1 MLYITL
7 LDQVHQGIYSS
18 QVVDVCDFLNRKY
31 RTNIR
36 ICAFLSIREYKEGK
50 PKLKAMS
57 PNALVFPAF
66 PGIRFYQWT
75 SIFLFFVCL
84 FTGERK
90 AICRNVFCAKTALL
104 VKKTG
109 LLKTVVLDARS
120 SLSAEIH
127 EYNAFPSAYLHRTIL
142 AVEKQVVSHV
152 DYMMSI
158 SQQLVSH
165 FSKSI
170 AFSKENVSIIPC
182 TLDTK
187 FFTDAFQ
194 ISENR
199 ITQLRK
205 ENGFETEDIIFVY
218 AGSTAPWQ
226 SFDLMK
232 TFLEPYLK
240 KSEKYK
246 VLFLSKL
253 NAELQ
258 SFKEAFPKQVLVQ
271 HVTHDKVVDYLS
283 LGDYGLLL
291 RNQSVTNLVASPTKF
306 GEYLFAGLQ
315 VLISEGLG
323 DFSEFVKSN
332 KCGIV
337 VKEQAVFLEL
347 AKVNHEQKIGNN
359 TLAKQYFYK
368 DADRNINQYK
378 KMLDVIT

>member
-18 QVVDVCDFLNRKY
+18 QVVDVCDFLNKKY

-36 ICAFLSIREYKEGK
+36 ICAFLSIREYKEGR

-75 SIFLFFVCL
+75 SIFLFLVCL

-109 LLKTVVLDARS
+109 LLKTVILDARS

-142 AVEKQVVSHV
+142 AVEENVVSKV
-152 DYMMSI
+152 DYMMSV
-158 SQQLVSH
+158 SNQLVNH
-165 FSKSI
+165 FSKTI
-170 AFSKENVSIIPC
+170 AFNNSNVSVIPC

-187 FFTDAFQ
+187 FFTNAFQ
-194 ISENR
+194 VSKSR
-199 ITQLRK
+199 IEQLRK
-205 ENGFETEDIIFVY
+205 ENSLEIDDVIFVY

-232 TFLEPYLK
+232 IFLDPYLK
-240 KSEKYK
+240 RSEKYK
-246 VLFLSKL
+246 VLFLSKI
-253 NAELQ
+253 NTELQ
-258 SFKEAFPKQVLVQ
+258 SFKDKFPNQVKVI

-283 LGDYGLLL
+283 LADFGLLL

-323 DFSEFVKSN
+323 DFTEFVKKN
-332 KCGIV
+332 NCGIV
-337 VKEQAVFLEL
+337 VNNNAEFFELPKVNQEQKFRNNAL
-347 AKVNHEQKIGNN
+347 AKE
-359 TLAKQYFYK
+359 YFYK
-368 DADRNINQYK
+368 EAERNSGQYK
-378 KMLDVIT
+378 KMLEEIG

>member
-18 QVVDVCDFLNRKY
+18 QVVDVCDFLNKKY
-31 RTNIR
+31 KANIR

-75 SIFLFFVCL
+75 SFFLFFICL

-109 LLKTVVLDARS
+109 LLKTVGLDARS

-127 EYNAFPSAYLHRTIL
+127 EYNAFPSAYLHNTIL
-142 AVEKQVVSHV
+142 AVEAYVVSKV
-152 DYMMSI
+152 DYIMAV
-158 SQQLVSH
+158 SQQLIHH
-165 FSKSI
+165 FEKTISFNKN
-170 AFSKENVSIIPC
+170 KVSIIPC

-194 ISENR
+194 ISESR
-199 ITQLRK
+199 ISQLRK
-205 ENGFETEDIIFVY
+205 EQGFEMEDIIFVY

-226 SFDLMK
+226 SFELMK
-232 TFLEPYLK
+232 TFLEPYFK
-240 KSEKYK
+240 KSGKYK
-246 VLFLSKL
+246 VLFLSKV
-253 NAELQ
+253 NSELQ
-258 SFKEAFPKQVLVQ
+258 SFKDAFPNQVKIT
-271 HVTHDKVVDYLS
+271 HVSHEKVIDYLS
-283 LGDYGLLL
+283 IADYGLLL
-291 RNQSVTNLVASPTKF
+291 RNQSITNLVASPTKF

-323 DFSEFVKSN
+323 DFTEFVAIN
-332 KCGIV
+332 KCGEIIKSNAEPKLDKIV
-337 VKEQAVFLEL
+337 IERKRL
-347 AKVNHEQKIGNN
+347 NN
-359 TLAKQYFYK
+359 ALAKQYFYK
-368 DADRNINQYK
+368 DAEINSLSYEQMLRNI
-378 KMLDVIT
+378 

>member
-18 QVVDVCDFLNRKY
+18 QVVDVCDFLNKNY
-31 RTNIR
+31 RMNIR

-57 PNALVFPAF
+57 PNALVLPAF

-90 AICRNVFCAKTALL
+90 VICRNVFCAKTALL

-127 EYNAFPSAYLHRTIL
+127 EYNAFPSPYLHKTIVS
-142 AVEKQVVSHV
+142 VEADVVSKV
-152 DYMMSI
+152 DYIMSV
-158 SQQLVSH
+158 SAQLLNY
-165 FSKSI
+165 FSKTI
-170 AFSKENVSIIPC
+170 KFNKEKVSVIPC

-187 FFTDAFQ
+187 FFTDDFL
-194 ISENR
+194 ISENKIAQIR
-199 ITQLRK
+199 R
-205 ENGFETEDIIFVY
+205 EHGFEPNDIIFIY

-226 SFDLMK
+226 SFDLIK
-232 TFLEPYLK
+232 VFLEPYLK
-240 KSEKYK
+240 KSQKYK
-246 VLFLSKL
+246 VVFLSKMST
-253 NAELQ
+253 ELQ
-258 SFKEAFPKQVLVQ
+258 LFKEAFPSQVKVM
-271 HVTHDKVVDYLS
+271 HVMHDKVLDYLS
-283 LGDYGLLL
+283 MADYGLLL

-315 VLISEGLG
+315 VLISERLG
-323 DFSEFVKSN
+323 DFSAFVEKE
-332 KCGIV
+332 KCGMLI
-337 VKEQAVFLEL
+337 QFPHDSNDLH
-347 AKVNHEQKIGNN
+347 KVGIEQKVKNQQ
-359 TLAKQYFYK
+359 LSKRHFYK
-368 DADRNINQYK
+368 DAAINKMQYEQ
-378 KMLDVIT
+378 LINSI

>member
-18 QVVDVCDFLNRKY
+18 QVVDVCDFLNKKY

-75 SIFLFFVCL
+75 SIFLFFICL

-127 EYNAFPSAYLHRTIL
+127 EYNAFPSAYLHRTIVS
-142 AVEKQVVSHV
+142 VEQYVVSKV
-152 DYMMSI
+152 DYIMSV
-158 SQQLVSH
+158 SHQLVNH
-165 FSKSI
+165 FGKAISFNKD
-170 AFSKENVSIIPC
+170 KVSVIPC
-182 TLDTK
+182 TLDSK

-199 ITQLRK
+199 IAQLRQ
-205 ENGFETEDIIFVY
+205 ENGFAMEDIIFVY

-232 TFLEPYLK
+232 FFLEPYLK

-246 VLFLSKL
+246 VLFLSKV

-258 SFKEAFPKQVLVQ
+258 LFKDAFPNQVKVM
-271 HVTHDKVVDYLS
+271 HVTHDKVIDCLS
-283 LGDYGLLL
+283 MADYGLLL

-323 DFSEFVKSN
+323 DFTEFVKSN

-337 VKEQAVFLEL
+337 ISESAVFLEL
-347 AKVNHEQKIGNN
+347 TKVNHEQKIENN

-368 DADRNINQYK
+368 EAEVNVGQYK
-378 KMLDVIT
+378 KMLEAIA